1 MPDSLPIRHLPADAL
16 VLPSH
21 GKPFRGLHTRIEQL
35 NEHRL
40 RLAEVLEACAT
51 PQSGVDILPVMF
63 RRPLDTHQ
71 LSFALG
77 RGGRAPAQALV

>member
-1 MPDSLPIRHLPADAL
+1 MVLPRISTNVSVFAIEPESNPVQQIPDSLQIRHLPADAL

-35 NEHRL
+35 NDHHRL

-51 PQSGVDILPVMF
+51 PQTGVDIC
-63 RRPLDTHQ
+63 R
-71 LSFALG
+71 
-77 RGGRAPAQALV
+77 